1 MVSSIAERTSVD
13 TDSLLLMGAE
23 ARNLLHAARGHTF
36 RLRSTTDLDLG
47 LAVPDWHS
55 YDELARTYARTGSTG
70 IRYRIEGVIV
80 DVMPFGEVEDPQGI
94 TLPPRRGE
102 ALIVFGF
109 NDVFARSELLTLP
122 SGITIRLP
130 SAAGYGALK
139 MRAFIDQSVYGQEK
153 DAQDLA
159 LVAYWYQEDPMID
172 GQVWSLD
179 NEDLMDRLE
188 WDGDLGKAFLLG
200 VDIGSVLSAENRVDL
215 LHRWAG
221 VDAGL
226 LVRSFTFGRDDL
238 WTRDL
243 GRRGALL
250 DQIARGIAGGIVT
263 GRGASRP

>member
-1 MVSSIAERTSVD
+1 MSSIAERTSVD

-47 LAVPDWHS
+47 
-55 YDELARTYARTGSTG
+55 
-70 IRYRIEGVIV
+70 
-80 DVMPFGEVEDPQGI
+80 
-94 TLPPRRGE
+94 
-102 ALIVFGF
+102 
-109 NDVFARSELLTLP
+109 
-122 SGITIRLP
+122 
-130 SAAGYGALK
+130 
-139 MRAFIDQSVYGQEK
+139 
-153 DAQDLA
+153 
-159 LVAYWYQEDPMID
+159 
-172 GQVWSLD
+172 
-179 NEDLMDRLE
+179 
-188 WDGDLGKAFLLG
+188 KAFLLG

-215 LHRWAG
+215 LHLWAG